1 MEKEGKKGVKKGTS
15 GIKHSK
21 LRDRDEVEK
30 RKEEMLP

>member
-1 MEKEGKKGVKKGTS
+1 MEKEGEKGTS

-30 RKEEMLP
+30 RKGEMLP